1 MDAGGGYAA
10 AEERLIPAKPRSR
23 KTRAYVAAL
32 APIIGGSETP
42 GAVVVASADP
52 LSWTRAPLFVV
63 QPLSKT
69 TVPPVQSDEHK
80 ADAPLAVTV
89 RDLSA
94 IVPQSGGLF
103 VVRADAGQQP

>member
-1 MDAGGGYAA
+1 M
-10 AEERLIPAKPRSR
+10 
-23 KTRAYVAAL
+23 
-32 APIIGGSETP
+32 
-42 GAVVVASADP
+42 
-52 LSWTRAPLFVV
+52 
-63 QPLSKT
+63 SKT